1 MQYKTIKGNLFHFM
15 RPGDAMMH
23 GCNDQG
29 VMGSGIAREV
39 RDRFPGAYDVYRNKF
54 DQHGLE
60 LGEVIPYLDK
70 SGLMIL
76 NAVTQNFYGKDGK
89 RYVKYDAVA
98 ECCRQIREG
107 FKVLLE
113 PPKRLYFP
121 LIGAGLGG
129 GSWAVISEIIKSEF
143 DGMEGTE
150 FILVEFR

>member
-1 MQYKTIKGNLFHFM
+1 MEYKTVKGNLFDYLK
-15 RPGDAMMH
+15 PGDACVH

-29 VMGSGIAREV
+29 IMGSGIALEV
-39 RDRFPGAYDVYRNKF
+39 KTRFPGAYKIYREKF
-54 DQHGLE
+54 DRHGLE
-60 LGEVIPYLDK
+60 LGEVIPYFDTTGVL
-70 SGLMIL
+70 IL

-98 ECCRQIREG
+98 ECCRDIREG
-107 FKVLLE
+107 FKILLE

-129 GSWAVISEIIKSEF
+129 GSWAVISEIIKDEF

-150 FILVEFR
+150 LILVEFH